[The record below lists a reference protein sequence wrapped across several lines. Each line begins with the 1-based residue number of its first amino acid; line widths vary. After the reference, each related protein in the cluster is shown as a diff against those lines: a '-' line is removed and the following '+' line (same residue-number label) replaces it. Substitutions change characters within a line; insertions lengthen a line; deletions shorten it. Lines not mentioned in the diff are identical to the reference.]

1 MSHTDGVLL
10 IVFCGIGIVVSMVI
24 VWIVAIRAMRQEI
37 GPQRRLLVTAM
48 TCSPGKSRISWR
60 CRLFGHAGQGV
71 TDGYFTCI
79 RCRALVW
86 VRQEYGPNDI

>member
-1 MSHTDGVLL
+1 MSVLL
-10 IVFCGIGIVVSMVI
+10 IVVCGIAVSMVLVWFVI
-24 VWIVAIRAMRQEI
+24 VWAVPHEI
-37 GPQRRLLVTAM
+37 KPRRLVTAM

-60 CRLFGHAGQGV
+60 CRLFGHAGKGV

-79 RCRALVW
+79 RCSALVW